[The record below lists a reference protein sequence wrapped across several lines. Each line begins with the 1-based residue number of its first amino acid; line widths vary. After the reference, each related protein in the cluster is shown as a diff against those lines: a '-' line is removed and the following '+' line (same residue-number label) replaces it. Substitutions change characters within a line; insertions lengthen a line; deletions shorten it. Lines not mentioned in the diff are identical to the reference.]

1 MTREQLLTAKP
12 GIVALI
18 REQGEKRLENQCS
31 FMDALDVKGSALLT
45 GASSLAAAA
54 TAVASGA
61 AALKP
66 PLDALV
72 WGGAVSAM
80 GFTAAAI
87 FAVISQ
93 RSSGFHSVGWYPNDF
108 RHDLNDGTTKDA
120 VEADFV
126 VALQARLSENRKI
139 LARRGDLQDWGSY
152 ALLGTPIIAL
162 ITAYLVV

>member
-1 MTREQLLTAKP
+1 MTRDQLLAAKP
-12 GIVALI
+12 GIVTLI

-31 FMDALDVKGSALLT
+31 FMDALDVKGSALLA

-66 PLDALV
+66 PLEALV
-72 WGGAVSAM
+72 WGGAVSAI
-80 GFTAAAI
+80 GFTIAAI
-87 FAVISQ
+87 LAVISQ

-108 RHDLNDGTTKDA
+108 KDDLDNGATKEA

-126 VALQARLSENRKI
+126 VVLQSRLSENRNI
-139 LARRGDLQDWGSY
+139 LARRGDLQNWGSY
-152 ALLGTPIIAL
+152 ALLGTPVVAL
-162 ITAYLVV
+162 ITAYLVA

>member
-66 PLDALV
+66 PLEALI
-72 WGGAVSAM
+72 WGAAISAI
-80 GFTAAAI
+80 GFTAAAVL
-87 FAVISQ
+87 AVLSQ
-93 RSSGFHSVGWYPNDF
+93 RSSGFHSVGWFPHDF
-108 RHDLNDGTTKDA
+108 VDDLANEVTKEA
-120 VEADFV
+120 MEADFI
-126 VALQARLSENRKI
+126 VALQPRLSENRKI

-152 ALLGTPIIAL
+152 VLLGTPLAAL
-162 ITAYLVV
+162 ITAYLVA